1 MEESPCLCERSL
13 SLYISFLVHPRL
25 TLVSHPCLYLSARP
39 ISHSFWRSVSCCDP
53 DRTIQGSCPHKW
65 GQDVSCGYLMRR
77 WLPLLELLL
86 YHASMAGL
94 LRSGF
99 PLGCSRRLP
108 LVAWLFLLTWF
119 FSAED
124 RVVLG
129 NISWQSGFSLFVL
142 GHFFLFGMGHGFDMK
157 WAGLAKSFGP
167 TIALQNPAVRLLG
180 RRGGFWCSQ
189 AHVKAG
195 WVLFPCGRQGLFACP
210 KHALGVSAY
219 EVHCH

>member
-39 ISHSFWRSVSCCDP
+39 ISHSFWRFVSCCDP

-65 GQDVSCGYLMRR
+65 GQDVSCGYLMRW

-86 YHASMAGL
+86 YHAPVADPLHSGL
-94 LRSGF
+94 

-108 LVAWLFLLTWF
+108 LATRCLPLPWF
-119 FSAED
+119 RFTED

-129 NISWQSGFSLFVL
+129 SISWQFGLSLFVF
-142 GHFFLFGMGHGFDMK
+142 GHFFFLGVGLELDMR
-157 WAGLAKSFGP
+157 WAGVPRSFDP
-167 TIALQNPAVRLLG
+167 TI
-180 RRGGFWCSQ
+180 
-189 AHVKAG
+189 
-195 WVLFPCGRQGLFACP
+195 
-210 KHALGVSAY
+210 
-219 EVHCH
+219 